1 MPYPRLPLLLL
12 VLMGSTLI
20 RGNAFCVAN
29 EIDVTLCRPYEVTLL
44 DKTVFCGS
52 VKNSLS
58 IFKSYLMVA
67 SQSQ

>member
-1 MPYPRLPLLLL
+1 MPYPCLSFLVS

-20 RGNAFCVAN
+20 SGNAFCVAN
-29 EIDVTLCRPYEVTLL
+29 ETDVTLCHAYEVTLL
-44 DKTVFCGS
+44 DKTGFCGS